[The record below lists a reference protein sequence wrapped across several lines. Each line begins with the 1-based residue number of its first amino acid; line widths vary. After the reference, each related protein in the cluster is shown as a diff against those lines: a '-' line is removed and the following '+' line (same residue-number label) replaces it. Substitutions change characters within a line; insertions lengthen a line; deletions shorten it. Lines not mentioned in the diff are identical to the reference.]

1 MLIHCLSSLSGCSC
15 IFQRGYSLWHTNAA
29 SPWLAET
36 KIPTFSTLL
45 WPCQLKATSRF
56 VNKAQHSFLLPNPT
70 RSLWSGDSPAPAR
83 AQPSAQAA
91 EQNTFFF
98 FSPHTKLCQCSTFFL
113 PTDQFLPK
121 HRRRRRWKPGAVQPP
136 QKLRDLCPA
145 PCSTMPSTQKN
156 PPQEPFC
163 VSGNTTG
170 PNWAY
175 RTLRKRT
182 KTHGNSP
189 ILHVCFMLLGH

>member
-29 SPWLAET
+29 RPWLAET

-70 RSLWSGDSPAPAR
+70 RSPWSTGSGDSPAPAR
-83 AQPSAQAA
+83 AGTALRAGCRA
-91 EQNTFFF
+91 KHLFFF
-98 FSPHTKLCQCSTFFL
+98 FFPPHTKLCQCSTFCL

-121 HRRRRRWKPGAVQPP
+121 HRRRRRWKAGTAQPP
-136 QKLRDLCPA
+136 QKLQISAQPLA
-145 PCSTMPSTQKN
+145 PPCQAPKKTRPKSHFVSLEIPQAQTGLIGRSEKGQK
-156 PPQEPFC
+156 PWE
-163 VSGNTTG
+163 
-170 PNWAY
+170 
-175 RTLRKRT
+175 
-182 KTHGNSP
+182 
-189 ILHVCFMLLGH
+189 